1 MHLKSYL
8 DILLSN
14 IKFGDFKEDMDQI
27 LFIIVLALGLS
38 TVLNLLLK
46 KMGISQII
54 GYIFTGTIL
63 AYIFGL
69 QHSSQSS
76 TLEHIGEFGIVFLMF
91 TIGLEISLSKMNSMK
106 KDIFGN
112 GFMQATFTAIAIL
125 SICYFMFKLEFV
137 TSLIIATAFALS
149 STAVVLSYLKSS
161 KEIYAP
167 YGQKATG
174 ILIFQ
179 DIAVIPLLILLGFL
193 ANEANQSV
201 WVIIRDTVISA
212 LIVVGILFFVGRKV
226 VSWLLHFSASSQED
240 ELFMGS
246 VLFIV
251 VSASLLASFFGF
263 TYSLGAFV
271 AGMVIAETKY
281 HHKVEYDIAPFKD
294 ILLGT
299 FFIVVGMKIDV
310 TYFIDNITLIV
321 GIFILVM
328 MLKTAITYMVMRFSA
343 NSSTSLKTA
352 LSISQV
358 GEFSFVIFAVASM
371 GGLLDKELES
381 LLLLI
386 VIFSMLITPFFITHI
401 NKFVDGIIKGEAI
414 ALLDEKKFKT
424 REGHIIV
431 CGYSDIGK
439 SVAEHLDEMSMPY
452 VIIDNNPKNV
462 QEALQQNK
470 EVYLGD
476 MSETSMI
483 EALHTEK
490 CASVIVTLDNIDKKK
505 AVCEAI
511 RQHTNDIHLIAKVI
525 SEEEKTKLKA
535 IDIDVIVDGKYEVG
549 RILVDKMMV
558 CQMK

>member
-1 MHLKSYL
+1 
-8 DILLSN
+8 
-14 IKFGDFKEDMDQI
+14 MDKV
-27 LFIIVLALGLS
+27 LFVVVLALGIS

-46 KMGISQII
+46 RIGVSQII

-63 AYIFGL
+63 AYTFGL
-69 QHSSQSS
+69 QDSSQSS

-91 TIGLEISLSKMNSMK
+91 TIGLEISLSKMNSMRK
-106 KDIFGN
+106 EIFGN
-112 GFMQATFTAIAIL
+112 GFMQATLTALAIL
-125 SICYFMFKLEFV
+125 TICFFIFKLDFV
-137 TSLIIATAFALS
+137 TSLIISTAFALS

-167 YGQKATG
+167 YGQRATG

-193 ANEANQSV
+193 TNEADQSV
-201 WVIIRDTVISA
+201 WVIIRDTIISA
-212 LIVVGILFFVGRKV
+212 VIVVAILFFIGRKV
-226 VSWLLHFSASSQED
+226 VSWLLHFSASSGED

-251 VSASLLASFFGF
+251 VSGSLLASYFGF

-271 AGMVIAETKY
+271 VGMLIAETKY

-310 TYFIDNITLIV
+310 SYFINNIAMII
-321 GIFILVM
+321 GIFILVLL
-328 MLKTAITYMVMRFSA
+328 LKTAITFLVLRLSSD
-343 NSSTSLKTA
+343 NSTSLKTA

-358 GEFSFVIFAVASM
+358 GEFSFVIFAVASV
-371 GGLLDKELES
+371 GGLIDKELES

-386 VIFSMLITPFFITHI
+386 VIFSMMVTPFFISHI
-401 NKFVDGIIKGEAI
+401 SGFVDTFIKDDSYV
-414 ALLDEKKFKT
+414 LLDEKEFKT
-424 REGHIIV
+424 RAGHIIV

-439 SVAEHLDEMSMPY
+439 SVAEHLDEMKLPY

-462 QEALQQNK
+462 QLALKQNK

-476 MSETSMI
+476 MSELSMI
-483 EALHTEK
+483 QALHTES

-505 AVCEAI
+505 AVCETI
-511 RQHTNDIHLIAKVI
+511 REYTKDIHLIAKVV
-525 SEEEKTKLKA
+525 SQEEKNKLRG

-558 CQMK
+558 CQMRE